1 MTVQVEIVTFFVSLG
16 LYREHLLTQITVKM
30 KKLTTTLLLVMV
42 CASLSAQSRV
52 REKDILGEWD
62 LVIDLDEARQEV
74 EEELEEEESWLARR
88 FASGISNFAMDI
100 VERIDIK
107 FDFREDGEV
116 KLSLNIFGERE
127 VEYLEWSINDDGELI
142 IEDNDD
148 DRRNDRR
155 RRSNNSFDF
164 SDDDDVWM
172 MKNGKLQVFEKT
184 RRGRLE
190 IKEEIYLKRR

>member
-1 MTVQVEIVTFFVSLG
+1 
-16 LYREHLLTQITVKM
+16 M
-30 KKLTTTLLLVMV
+30 KKLTTTLVLIMV
-42 CASLSAQSRV
+42 CASLSAQTKV

-62 LVIDLDEARQEV
+62 LVIDVAEARDEI

-88 FASGISNFAMDI
+88 FARGISNFALDI

-116 KLSLNIFGERE
+116 KLSINIFGERE
-127 VEYLEWSINDDGELI
+127 VEYLEWFINDDGELI

-148 DRRNDRR
+148 DRRRNK
-155 RRSNNSFDF
+155 SKNSFDF

-172 MKNGKLQVFEKT
+172 LKDGKLQAFEKT

-190 IKEEIYLKRR
+190 MKEEVYLKKR

>member
-1 MTVQVEIVTFFVSLG
+1 
-16 LYREHLLTQITVKM
+16 M

-42 CASLSAQSRV
+42 CASLSAQSKV

-62 LVIDLDEARQEV
+62 LVIDLEEAREEV
-74 EEELEEEESWLARR
+74 KEELEEEESWLARR
-88 FASGISNFAMDI
+88 FASGISSFAMDI
-100 VERIDIK
+100 VKKIDIK
-107 FDFREDGEV
+107 FDFRKDGEV
-116 KLSLNIFGERE
+116 KLSINIFGERE
-127 VEYLEWSINDDGELI
+127 VEYLDWSINDDGQLI
-142 IEDNDD
+142 IEDKDH
-148 DRRNDRR
+148 DRRDD

-184 RRGRLE
+184 RKGRLE

>member
-1 MTVQVEIVTFFVSLG
+1 
-16 LYREHLLTQITVKM
+16 M
-30 KKLTTTLLLVMV
+30 KKLTTTLLLVMI
-42 CASLSAQSRV
+42 CASLSAQSKV

-62 LVIDLDEARQEV
+62 LVIDLAETRDEV
-74 EEELEEEESWLARR
+74 EEEIEAEQSWLARR

-100 VERIDIK
+100 VESIDIR

-116 KLSLNIFGERE
+116 KLSMNIFGERE
-127 VEYLEWSINDDGELI
+127 VEYLSWSINKAGELI
-142 IEDNDD
+142 IEDDD
-148 DRRNDRR
+148 DRSSRRDND
-155 RRSNNSFDF
+155 SFDF

-190 IKEEIYLKRR
+190 IKEEVYLKRR

>member
-1 MTVQVEIVTFFVSLG
+1 
-16 LYREHLLTQITVKM
+16 M

-42 CASLSAQSRV
+42 CASLSAQSKV
-52 REKDILGEWD
+52 REKDLLGEWD
-62 LVIDLDEARQEV
+62 LVIDLEEAREEV

-88 FASGISNFAMDI
+88 FASGISSFAMDI
-100 VERIDIK
+100 VEKIDIK
-107 FDFREDGEV
+107 FDFRKDGEV
-116 KLSLNIFGERE
+116 KLSINIFGERE
-127 VEYLEWSINDDGELI
+127 VEYLGWSINDDGQLI
-142 IEDNDD
+142 IEDRDR
-148 DRRNDRR
+148 DRRGDRR
-155 RRSNNSFDF
+155 RGNNSFEF

>member
-1 MTVQVEIVTFFVSLG
+1 
-16 LYREHLLTQITVKM
+16 M

-42 CASLSAQSRV
+42 CASLSAQSKV

-62 LVIDLDEARQEV
+62 LVIDLKEVRDEV

-88 FASGISNFAMDI
+88 FASGISSFAMDI
-100 VERIDIK
+100 VEKIDIK
-107 FDFREDGEV
+107 FDFRKDGEV
-116 KLSLNIFGERE
+116 KLSINIFGERE
-127 VEYLEWSINDDGELI
+127 VEYLDWSINDDGQLI
-142 IEDNDD
+142 IEDKDHDRRD
-148 DRRNDRR
+148 DRR
-155 RRSNNSFDF
+155 STNSFDF

>member
-1 MTVQVEIVTFFVSLG
+1 
-16 LYREHLLTQITVKM
+16 M

-42 CASLSAQSRV
+42 CASLSAQSKV

-62 LVIDLDEARQEV
+62 LVIDLEDAREEV

-88 FASGISNFAMDI
+88 FASGISSFAMDI
-100 VERIDIK
+100 VEKIDIK
-107 FDFREDGEV
+107 FDFRKDGEV
-116 KLSLNIFGERE
+116 KLSINIFGERE
-127 VEYLEWSINDDGELI
+127 VEYLDWSINDDGQLI
-142 IEDNDD
+142 IEDKDH
-148 DRRNDRR
+148 DRRDD

-184 RRGRLE
+184 RKGRLE

>member
-1 MTVQVEIVTFFVSLG
+1 MSNQTK
-16 LYREHLLTQITVKM
+16 VKM
-30 KKLTTTLLLVMV
+30 KKLTTTLLLVLV
-42 CASLSAQSRV
+42 CASLSAQSKV

-62 LVIDLDEARQEV
+62 LVIDLDEARDEI

-88 FASGISNFAMDI
+88 FARGISNFAMDI

-116 KLSLNIFGERE
+116 KLSINILGERE
-127 VEYLEWSINDDGELI
+127 IEYMDWSINDDGELV
-142 IEDNDD
+142 IEDNDRDRRD
-148 DRRNDRR
+148 DRRGRN
-155 RRSNNSFDF
+155 NNSFNF

-172 MKNGKLQVFEKT
+172 MKNGRLQAFEKT

-190 IKEEIYLKRR
+190 IKEEVYLKKR

>member
-1 MTVQVEIVTFFVSLG
+1 
-16 LYREHLLTQITVKM
+16 M

-42 CASLSAQSRV
+42 CASLTAQSRV

-62 LVIDLDEARQEV
+62 LVIDLDDAREEI
-74 EEELEEEESWLARR
+74 EEELEEEESWIARR
-88 FASGISNFAMDI
+88 FARGISNFALDI

-116 KLSLNIFGERE
+116 KLSINILGERE
-127 VEYLEWSINDDGELI
+127 VEYLDWSINDDGELI

-148 DRRNDRR
+148 DRN
-155 RRSNNSFDF
+155 RRSRRNNNSFDF
-164 SDDDDVWM
+164 ADEDDVWL
-172 MKNGKLQVFEKT
+172 MKNGRLQAFEKS

-190 IKEEIYLKRR
+190 MKEEVYLKKR

>member
-1 MTVQVEIVTFFVSLG
+1 
-16 LYREHLLTQITVKM
+16 M

-42 CASLSAQSRV
+42 CASLSAQSKV

-62 LVIDLDEARQEV
+62 LVIDLKEVRDEV

-88 FASGISNFAMDI
+88 FASGISSFAMDI
-100 VERIDIK
+100 VEKIDIK
-107 FDFREDGEV
+107 FDFRKDGEV
-116 KLSLNIFGERE
+116 KLSINIVGERE
-127 VEYLEWSINDDGELI
+127 VEYLDWSINDDGQLI
-142 IEDNDD
+142 IEDKDHDRRD
-148 DRRNDRR
+148 DRR
-155 RRSNNSFDF
+155 STNSFDF

>member
-1 MTVQVEIVTFFVSLG
+1 
-16 LYREHLLTQITVKM
+16 M
-30 KKLTTTLLLVMV
+30 KKITTTLLLVMV
-42 CASLSAQSRV
+42 CASLSAQSKV

-62 LVIDLDEARQEV
+62 LVIDLEEAREEV

-88 FASGISNFAMDI
+88 FASGISSFAMDI
-100 VERIDIK
+100 VEKIDIK
-107 FDFREDGEV
+107 FDFRKDGEV
-116 KLSLNIFGERE
+116 KLSINIFGERE
-127 VEYLEWSINDDGELI
+127 VEYLDWSINDDGQLI
-142 IEDNDD
+142 IEDKDH
-148 DRRNDRR
+148 DRRDD

-184 RRGRLE
+184 RKGRLE